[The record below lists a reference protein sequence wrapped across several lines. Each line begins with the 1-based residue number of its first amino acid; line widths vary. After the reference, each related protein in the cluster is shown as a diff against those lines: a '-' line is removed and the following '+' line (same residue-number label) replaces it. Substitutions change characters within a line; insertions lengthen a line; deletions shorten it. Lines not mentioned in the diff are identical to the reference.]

1 VVSFIEQPSEQ
12 GRVALEAGPSIFP
25 AALPPQFARY
35 GLPKSTKA
43 QRINLLALAA
53 SLHVLAIITLW
64 DPATRIDLVALREQA
79 RLTLVQLSNPIS
91 APLPKEPESRAEPAE
106 VVTQTEGVPAAEI
119 EWARVPN
126 WRPKANGT
134 AATSGG
140 TGNGYDATRLLAGLG
155 ATGPAGQ
162 ADGVADP
169 YAGASPIWSGNG
181 SRSDLWLAGA
191 PNPAALEQIRQRIT
205 KTFRG
210 ISGYARVAVAVDAEG
225 VVTGIVR
232 CETDLP
238 ESVRKLLEESLL
250 GRVVSGR
257 KPVAG
262 TVDLPEMRFG

>member
-1 VVSFIEQPSEQ
+1 MSFIEQPSEQ

-25 AALPPQFARY
+25 AALPPRFARY
-35 GLPKSTKA
+35 GLPKSTKT
-43 QRINLLALAA
+43 QRVNLLAFVV
-53 SLHVLAIITLW
+53 SLHLLAIITLW

-91 APLPKEPESRAEPAE
+91 APLPKEPESRAEPSE
-106 VVTQTEGVPAAEI
+106 VVTPMEGAPAAEI
-119 EWARVPN
+119 EWTRVPN
-126 WRPKANGT
+126 WRPKASGT
-134 AATSGG
+134 AAAISSG

-225 VVTGIVR
+225 AVTGIVR

-238 ESVRKLLEESLL
+238 EPARKLLEESLL
-250 GRVVSGR
+250 GRVISAR

-262 TVDLPEMRFG
+262 TVDLPEIRFG